1 MENILTLDPFGE
13 QQELDHQEETMLEKE
28 DGQADKLTEKERDIF
43 QEEQILTE
51 EEKQQVEEFAAK
63 INLDQSASILQ
74 YGAGAQKKMADFS
87 EQTLNRVKT
96 KDMGEVGDMLTS
108 VVSELKG
115 FQPVSEEK
123 GLFGTIRKKAGGM
136 GKRKLQ
142 YQKAEANVDKVCEL
156 LEGHQIQLL
165 KDIATMDQMYEMNK
179 KYYRELTMYIL
190 AGKKKL
196 LAVERD
202 ELPALSKRAA
212 ETGRAEDAQKVNDLT
227 NLCNRFEKKIHDLE
241 LTRMISIQMAPQI
254 RLIQNN
260 DTIMSE
266 KIQTTLVNTIPL
278 WKSQMVL
285 AVGIDHS
292 KEAAR
297 VQRQVTDMTNELLQK
312 NAETLKMA
320 SLETAKESE
329 RGIVEI
335 ETLKA
340 TNEKLISTLDEVRKI
355 QIEGRAKRQQA
366 GEELAQMEEQLR
378 EKLLE
383 FTK

>member
-1 MENILTLDPFGE
+1 
-13 QQELDHQEETMLEKE
+13 
-28 DGQADKLTEKERDIF
+28 
-43 QEEQILTE
+43 
-51 EEKQQVEEFAAK
+51 
-63 INLDQSASILQ
+63 
-74 YGAGAQKKMADFS
+74 
-87 EQTLNRVKT
+87 
-96 KDMGEVGDMLTS
+96 
-108 VVSELKG
+108 
-115 FQPVSEEK
+115 
-123 GLFGTIRKKAGGM
+123 
-136 GKRKLQ
+136 
-142 YQKAEANVDKVCEL
+142 
-156 LEGHQIQLL
+156 
-165 KDIATMDQMYEMNK
+165 
-179 KYYRELTMYIL
+179 MYIL

-196 LAVERD
+196 LAVERN
-202 ELPALSKRAA
+202 ELPALSKCAA